1 MGHCARDLRGRV
13 SPGDAEG
20 DAGEEHVDEVF
31 GGDQCNV
38 VQAVD
43 LGVHV
48 VNGDDRDLDSEQ
60 VGDLTGEGAFQAGG
74 CGHGNAYEA
83 DLSRVGEES
92 RDRGAR
98 YLQVAGDCFHRLP
111 LEVVHRGGLVSL
123 FVTYCHVF

>member
-1 MGHCARDLRGRV
+1 MGHRARDFCGCV

-20 DAGEEHVDEVF
+20 DAGEEHVYKVF

-38 VQAVD
+38 VQAID

-48 VNGDDRDLDSEQ
+48 VNGNDGDLDSEQ
-60 VGDLTGEGAFQAGG
+60 VGDLAREGALEAGG
-74 CGHGNAYEA
+74 GGDGNAYEA
-83 DLSRVGEES
+83 DLPRVGEKS
-92 RDRGAR
+92 RNRGSR